1 MYELEQLWTI
11 TSGKEDGIH
20 NDLKTNLDVAMI
32 IQVIKVVHLTAK
44 FVMMASEAQEE
55 VSLPLSQ
62 ITSGSSE
69 SAGCDNGIWWLLC
82 REYRKSQN
90 SIALSLRLGP
100 KTCSL

>member
-1 MYELEQLWTI
+1 
-11 TSGKEDGIH
+11 
-20 NDLKTNLDVAMI
+20 MI

-44 FVMMASEAQEE
+44 LVMMASEAQEE

-62 ITSGSSE
+62 INSGSSE